1 MKQRERVGHELIIV
15 QKRIDE
21 IHPYERNP
29 RHNDDAVKY
38 VKKSIERFGF
48 KVPIVIDRDGTIVAG
63 HTRYKASLELGL
75 ETVPCVVADD
85 LTDRQIK
92 AFRLAD
98 NKTAEKSSW
107 DFNILGEELGD
118 LFDFDMSEFGFDVDV
133 VSPDEFGTDF
143 GLPDD
148 DEKNICQM
156 TFTFSKEQ
164 ADAVKSAMD
173 SIDVSKV
180 ETFGNTNRNGNALYG
195 VVMEWAE
202 LRK

>member
-1 MKQRERVGHELIIV
+1 MIIV
-15 QKRIDE
+15 QKRIDK

-38 VKKSIERFGF
+38 VRKSIEKFGF

-118 LFDFDMSEFGFDVDV
+118 LLDFDMSEFGFDVDV

-164 ADAVKSAMD
+164 ADVVKSAMD
-173 SIDVSKV
+173 SIDVSNV

>member
-1 MKQRERVGHELIIV
+1 MIIV

-38 VKKSIERFGF
+38 VKRSIERFGF

>member
-38 VKKSIERFGF
+38 VKRSIERFGF

-98 NKTAEKSSW
+98 NKTAEKSYW
-107 DFNILGEELGD
+107 DFDLLNGELAD
-118 LFDFDMSEFGFDVDV
+118 LKIDFNMDEFGFNIMEDDK
-133 VSPDEFGTDF
+133 DIDDLFK
-143 GLPDD
+143 D
-148 DEKNICQM
+148 DEEEGGKDEGGESGNGGEAPVNNPKRIQCPHCGEW
-156 TFTFSKEQ
+156 F
-164 ADAVKSAMD
+164 
-173 SIDVSKV
+173 DVQ
-180 ETFGNTNRNGNALYG
+180 
-195 VVMEWAE
+195 
-202 LRK
+202 

>member
-1 MKQRERVGHELIIV
+1 MIIV

-29 RHNDDAVKY
+29 RRNDDAVKY
-38 VKKSIERFGF
+38 VKRSIERFGF